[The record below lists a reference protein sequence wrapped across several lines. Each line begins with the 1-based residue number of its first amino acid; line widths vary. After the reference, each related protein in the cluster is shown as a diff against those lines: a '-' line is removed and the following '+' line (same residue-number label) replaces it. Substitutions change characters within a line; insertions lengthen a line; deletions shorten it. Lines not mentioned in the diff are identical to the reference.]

1 MLESLLW
8 ITHARQ
14 AESIATNENDQHL
27 LVWPCSD
34 RSSNNPVRQQK
45 STCWL
50 TSRPVSYSAS
60 PLLSIRKITL
70 FGKWPTSLGNGLLS

>member
-27 LVWPCSD
+27 LVWPYSQVMD
-34 RSSNNPVRQQK
+34 FGFS
-45 STCWL
+45 
-50 TSRPVSYSAS
+50 SAS
-60 PLLSIRKITL
+60 LQRESQ
-70 FGKWPTSLGNGLLS
+70 GKGQWGRSPFRAT